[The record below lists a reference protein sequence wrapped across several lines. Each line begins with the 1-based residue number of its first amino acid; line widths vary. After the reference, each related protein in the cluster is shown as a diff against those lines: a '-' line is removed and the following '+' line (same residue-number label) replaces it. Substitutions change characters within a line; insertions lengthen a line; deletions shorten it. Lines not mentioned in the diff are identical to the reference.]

1 MKREAGFTLV
11 ELMVVIAILG
21 ILAATAIPVYRT
33 FQQRAYGSQATQ
45 IAKQI
50 IDAEIIYFL
59 EHNKFYPEDGQPIII
74 PPNDHP
80 SQEDLQKIQDIK
92 NALNIPIA
100 ASHVLE
106 YKIYT
111 YPATADDF
119 CQVHISAPFPLFK
132 NGRPNIILNIDK
144 EGMITVI

>member
-59 EHNKFYPEDGQPIII
+59 EHNKFYPDDGQAIEILST
-74 PPNDHP
+74 DSP
-80 SQEDLQKIQDIK
+80 SPEDLQKIQDIK
-92 NALNIPIA
+92 NALNIPIT
-100 ASHVLE
+100 ASHVLT
-106 YKIYT
+106 YRIYT
-111 YPATADDF
+111 YPATADDS
-119 CQVHISAPFPLFK
+119 CQVQIWASFPLFK
-132 NGRPNIILNIDK
+132 DGRPNIILEIDK
-144 EGMITVI
+144 EGMISVI